1 MSELERALTALGRE
15 LEWPE
20 TPVLELRLEAA
31 ARSRRRPRRRALAL
45 ALAAIAVA
53 IGIAFAVPPARSAI
67 LDFFGLGAVKVERVS
82 TLPAAEER
90 PLGAGLGRAVSYA
103 EAEGILGGPVV
114 LPDVSGRP
122 QLYERN
128 GVISAVLATPEPVL
142 VSALRPLGG
151 EYLLKKLAGI
161 STTVEDVAIDDERR
175 GLWIAG
181 EEHVVYWLDAPPRL
195 AGNVLVWEDGGVTY
209 RVEGKRLTRERAL
222 ELARE
227 MRS

>member
-15 LEWPE
+15 IEWPE
-20 TPVLELRLEAA
+20 APVLDLRLDAVA
-31 ARSRRRPRRRALAL
+31 PRRPSRRRRILV
-45 ALAAIAVA
+45 AIAVAVVA

-67 LDFFGLGAVKVERVS
+67 LDFFHLGGVTVERAE

-90 PLGAGLGRAVSYA
+90 PLGAALGRPVTRD

-114 LPDVSGRP
+114 LPRVSGQPR
-122 QLYERN
+122 LYERN
-128 GVISAVLATPEPVL
+128 GVISAVLATPDAVL

-151 EYLLKKLAGI
+151 EYLLKKVAGG
-161 STTVEDVAIDDERR
+161 STRVEGVEIDDHRT

-181 EEHVVYWLDAPPRL
+181 EEHVVYWLEAPPRL

-209 RVEGKRLTRERAL
+209 RIEGKHLTKERAL
-222 ELARE
+222 ALARQ
-227 MRS
+227 MTG

>member
-15 LEWPE
+15 VEWPD
-20 TPVLELRLEAA
+20 TPAFALRFEPPV
-31 ARSRRRPRRRALAL
+31 RRGGSRRRVLVPALAVV
-45 ALAAIAVA
+45 AVA

-82 TLPAAEER
+82 TLPSAEER
-90 PLGAGLGRAVSYA
+90 PLGAALGRRVSYA
-103 EAEGILGGPVV
+103 EAEAILGGPVL

-142 VSALRPLGG
+142 ISALRPLGG
-151 EYLLKKLAGI
+151 EYLLKKVAGI
-161 STTVEDVAIDDERR
+161 STRVEDVAIDDRLR

-181 EEHVVYWLDAPPRL
+181 EKHVVYWLDAPPRL
-195 AGNVLVWEDGGVTY
+195 AGNVLVWEDRGVTY
-209 RVEGKRLTRERAL
+209 RIEGRRLTRERAL

-227 MRS
+227 LRP

>member
-1 MSELERALTALGRE
+1 MDELERALTALAAE

-20 TPVLELRLEAA
+20 TPAFELRLDAA
-31 ARSRRRPRRRALAL
+31 VPVRRLRRRRLVV
-45 ALAAIAVA
+45 AIAVVLVA

-67 LDFFGLGAVKVERVS
+67 LDLFHLGGVTIERAE

-90 PLGAGLGRAVSYA
+90 PLGAALGRPVSRQ
-103 EAEGILGGPVV
+103 EAEGILGRPVV
-114 LPDVSGRP
+114 LPRVKGEP
-122 QLYERN
+122 HLYERE

-151 EYLLKKLAGI
+151 GYLLKKVAGI
-161 STTVEDVAIDDERR
+161 STSVENVQIDDHRT

-181 EEHVVYWLDAPPRL
+181 QPHVVYWLEAPPRL

-209 RVEGKRLTRERAL
+209 RIEGKRLTREHAL
-222 ELARE
+222 ELARQ
-227 MRS
+227 MADG